1 MIGGDGINDE
11 SNKTAPPLLVYSDF
25 LLPLVYAAFFEEF
38 CVGLV
43 IAGIALNVLYWLAAE
58 TLHLCTG
65 EVSPSLRF
73 HFRLLETPVN
83 DDRLRDVP
91 VI

>member
-1 MIGGDGINDE
+1 ME
-11 SNKTAPPLLVYSDF
+11 SMTSPTKRHRPPLLGYSDF
-25 LLPLVYAAFFEEF
+25 LLPLVYAAFFEE
-38 CVGLV
+38 
-43 IAGIALNVLYWLAAE
+43 VLRRLSHSWYSVERTLLARRRNAPP
-58 TLHLCTG
+58 LHG